1 MSAEERPSQPTT
13 GEVLGAIGNAATE
26 LGSFVTHVLDEQ
38 PGTAL
43 VAALV
48 GGFVAGG
55 GLVSPLGTRVTARAV
70 RATLGNVGTLV
81 ALDLLRR
88 ALEDG
93 GRPDVRRETTG
104 AD

>member
-1 MSAEERPSQPTT
+1 MSAEERPSQPTA
-13 GEVLGAIGNAATE
+13 GEVLGAVGKAATE
-26 LGSFVTHVLDEQ
+26 LGSFVAHMLDEQ

-43 VAALV
+43 VGALV
-48 GGFVAGG
+48 AGFVAGG
-55 GLVSPLGTRVTARAV
+55 GLVSPLGTRVTASAV

-93 GRPDVRRETTG
+93 GRPDGRREAT
-104 AD
+104 DSD